1 MSNTRHF
8 TDANFATEVLQSEQ
22 PVVVDFWASWCGPCR
37 AVGPTIE
44 KLADTVGNS
53 VKVGKLNVDD
63 NRQAAIDYDV
73 QAIPTVLIFRDGRV
87 VNRLIG
93 VNSEQD
99 YLKALEWMAA

>member
-1 MSNTRHF
+1 MSQTRQF
-8 TDANFATEVLQSEQ
+8 TDANFAAEVLQSNQ
-22 PVVVDFWASWCGPCR
+22 PVVVDFWAPWCGPCR

-44 KLADTVGNS
+44 KLAGTVGDA

-73 QAIPTVLIFRDGRV
+73 QAIPTVLIFREGKV

>member
-1 MSNTRHF
+1 MSNTRQF
-8 TDANFATEVLQSEQ
+8 TDANFAAEVLASEQ
-22 PVVVDFWASWCGPCR
+22 PVLVDFWAPWCGPCR

-44 KLADTVGNS
+44 KVADTVGET

-63 NRQAAIDYDV
+63 NRQAAINYDV
-73 QAIPTVLIFRDGRV
+73 QAIPTVLIFRNGQV
-87 VNRLIG
+87 VNRLVG